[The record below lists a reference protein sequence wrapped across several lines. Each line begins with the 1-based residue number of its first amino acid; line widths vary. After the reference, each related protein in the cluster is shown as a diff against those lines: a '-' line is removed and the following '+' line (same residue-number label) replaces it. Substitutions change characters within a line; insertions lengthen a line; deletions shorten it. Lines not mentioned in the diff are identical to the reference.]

1 MASSWI
7 LFAIYLLTSLTTP
20 VNGTHQ
26 QYKRSELFK
35 LGENASLSCI
45 NKTWNQIIYILWRVS
60 MNGVNCSIT
69 KEAHGPVYSS
79 CSNRVTLYNKT
90 SGESQL
96 HIAHFQLSDEG
107 TYHCEVAY
115 NHGNYLLMI
124 AVNAIVSPVL
134 SAQLYSNGSHRFA
147 VCSAHG
153 GKPAAN
159 VSWEVWWSSPTITV
173 QVRSEADT
181 SSNITAWLELPDNVT
196 RGNISCIA
204 THTSWLDRR
213 SVTLNLNE
221 KQPSNGM
228 KCVLKCLLN
237 MQTFFHTDIITASL
251 VIVLLCTVG
260 VTLGSGLLLLIAT
273 KFLYNMRKMRICS
286 KSNLSQNTDSKS
298 AQSQEVEEVEPY
310 ASYVQR
316 VNSIYNSS
324 ADLYGS

>member
-221 KQPSNGM
+221 KQPSN
-228 KCVLKCLLN
+228 
-237 MQTFFHTDIITASL
+237 

>member
-107 TYHCEVAY
+107 TYH
-115 NHGNYLLMI
+115 L
-124 AVNAIVSPVL
+124 SPVL

-221 KQPSNGM
+221 KQPSN
-228 KCVLKCLLN
+228 
-237 MQTFFHTDIITASL
+237 

-298 AQSQEVEEVEPY
+298 AQVKRKSQEVEEVEPY

>member
-221 KQPSNGM
+221 KQPSNGSAANPTFPKTQIPNQHSHRKLRRWNPM
-228 KCVLKCLLN
+228 QVMYSVSTQSTTPLQISMDHNFSSHLEVLCI
-237 MQTFFHTDIITASL
+237 HHASH
-251 VIVLLCTVG
+251 G
-260 VTLGSGLLLLIAT
+260 
-273 KFLYNMRKMRICS
+273 Y
-286 KSNLSQNTDSKS
+286 
-298 AQSQEVEEVEPY
+298 
-310 ASYVQR
+310 
-316 VNSIYNSS
+316 
-324 ADLYGS
+324 